1 MPTYKARV
9 HFNFNR
15 AKRDHRGLW
24 VVHRL
29 PKRKVDWYANAI
41 LLEGPIHFHHGSAK
55 QIDPIR
61 RGGPKAVV
69 AWIEGRVTLTQ
80 APADSAQRAA
90 AAQYPTQESPFLRLP
105 PWKRAQYAQQAQWVE
120 VHYNPRTLS
129 HFHTQGGKRIDHA
142 LAVWFANS
150 TSTLTWDRKHSTG
163 VRNFCYARIA

>member
-24 VVHRL
+24 VVYRL

-69 AWIEGRVTLTQ
+69 AWIECRVTLSY
-80 APADSAQRAA
+80 APADSA
-90 AAQYPTQESPFLRLP
+90 LL
-105 PWKRAQYAQQAQWVE
+105 
-120 VHYNPRTLS
+120 
-129 HFHTQGGKRIDHA
+129 
-142 LAVWFANS
+142 
-150 TSTLTWDRKHSTG
+150 
-163 VRNFCYARIA
+163 